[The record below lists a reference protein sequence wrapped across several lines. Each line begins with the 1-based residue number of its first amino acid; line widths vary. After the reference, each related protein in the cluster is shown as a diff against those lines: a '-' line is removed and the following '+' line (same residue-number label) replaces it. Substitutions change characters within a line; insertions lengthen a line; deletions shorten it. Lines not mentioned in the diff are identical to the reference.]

1 MNHKKR
7 QEMVFQ
13 MNEVTVDL
21 SDLIR
26 RIGKKW
32 KLIVCAAL
40 VCAVA
45 ANLIGYRKANSNAE
59 NAALQHEAY
68 AAAAQ
73 DLPGY
78 FNEELYRLRSQLSE
92 NQASFAEA
100 YAEIY
105 RGFLNQYGMEKPGG
119 SPDQGLEAYMMF
131 LDSYKDVISVMSG
144 TQREYYE
151 LLLVSQA
158 ENGDRDSAALEPFTR
173 ETPSL
178 LQTKWILIGL
188 FLGAVFACVLIV
200 LPYLMTDRLRT
211 EKDLAYS
218 FGIPVLSTG
227 RSNDE
232 KKIRDT
238 ARVIQTLLKKDN
250 SHAVFLWG
258 SEDPA
263 SAKTR
268 EDLRQILQ
276 ETCGEQVRCG
286 DGMAEPE
293 VINRLTETDTVV
305 LIEKLGKSRY
315 ADIQKQLRLCGLT
328 DCKVLGSIVLL

>member
-1 MNHKKR
+1 MKDNR
-7 QEMVFQ
+7 
-13 MNEVTVDL
+13 NTD
-21 SDLIR
+21 
-26 RIGKKW
+26 
-32 KLIVCAAL
+32 
-40 VCAVA
+40 
-45 ANLIGYRKANSNAE
+45 
-59 NAALQHEAY
+59 
-68 AAAAQ
+68 
-73 DLPGY
+73 
-78 FNEELYRLRSQLSE
+78 
-92 NQASFAEA
+92 NQAL
-100 YAEIY
+100 Y
-105 RGFLNQYGMEKPGG
+105 GQYLKATHTLGRIMT
-119 SPDQGLEAYMMF
+119 L
-131 LDSYKDVISVMSG
+131 LV
-144 TQREYYE
+144 
-151 LLLVSQA
+151 LLLLL
-158 ENGDRDSAALEPFTR
+158 AAPFA
-173 ETPSL
+173 
-178 LQTKWILIGL
+178 IGL